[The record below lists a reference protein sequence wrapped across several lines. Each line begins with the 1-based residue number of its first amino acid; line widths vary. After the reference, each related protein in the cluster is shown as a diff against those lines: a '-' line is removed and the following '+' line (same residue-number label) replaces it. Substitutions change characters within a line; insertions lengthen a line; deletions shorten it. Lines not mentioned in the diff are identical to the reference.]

1 MYQCHIQFYLSG
13 NNGRVFDIVK
23 KMPPLENFIHDFSV
37 SEKPDRKLASEAD
50 VILADLQGL
59 DAREIFQILVSGKSI
74 QSELILLADS
84 NQITLLADKLAVVRD
99 IWTMPMSEE
108 EIRFRFLRW
117 QQIYKMEK
125 DFWQT
130 SHYLETAINNVPNL
144 V

>member
-84 NQITLLADKLAVVRD
+84 NQITL
-99 IWTMPMSEE
+99 
-108 EIRFRFLRW
+108 W
-117 QQIYKMEK
+117 QINWQWLGIYGQCPCRRRKSDS
-125 DFWQT
+125 DF
-130 SHYLETAINNVPNL
+130 
-144 V
+144 